1 MVNKPQPHT
10 EPEVDKPNTGAT
22 DPRPID
28 ASNSAPYGAEA
39 KPDSAPDPFDIK
51 RWALSQSF
59 AEVIGVT
66 KVLSH
71 VPLGK
76 PGNQDWVRVHPHPDY
91 RGNFPV
97 IKLKTENEKYFV
109 TPELV
114 AELASEIVPVTI
126 FTVVSSMG
134 VTSLWDVR
142 LPGSDGKDIAW
153 WATERA
159 AAELAMKHWIRIKA
173 NKALAANDID
183 ISEKMTTKPRWPDAT
198 FSELMM
204 KAFEGRII
212 DSVDH
217 IVVKR
222 LRGLD

>member
-10 EPEVDKPNTGAT
+10 GPEDDKPNTGAT
-22 DPRPID
+22 DPRPVD
-28 ASNSAPYGAEA
+28 ASNSAPDGAAA

-59 AEVIGVT
+59 AEVIGVK

-71 VPLGK
+71 VPLDK
-76 PGNQDWVRVHPHPDY
+76 PGNQDWVRVHRHPDY
-91 RGNFPV
+91 RGNFPI

-109 TPELV
+109 KPEMV

-134 VTSLWDVR
+134 VTSLWPVR

-159 AAELAMKHWIRIKA
+159 AAELAMKHWIRIRA
-173 NKALAANDID
+173 NKALGANDID
-183 ISEKMTTKPRWPDAT
+183 ISEKMTTMPRWPDAT